1 MQLSVNAGDDVTA
14 AVAAAQ
20 IGNDQR
26 SPTMEHSDFK
36 PVQTRADA
44 ELKRLSARL
53 TQVREKVDEVGKAI
67 DAMEEYS
74 YQYNIKIV
82 RLPELNT

>member
-14 AVAAAQ
+14 TAGQ

-26 SPTMEHSDFK
+26 SPTMEHSRDFQ
-36 PVQTRADA
+36 PVQTHADA
-44 ELKRLSARL
+44 ELKQLSARL

-67 DAMEEYS
+67 DAMEEYTTL
-74 YQYNIKIV
+74 
-82 RLPELNT
+82 RLSDYPSSFI